1 MPCDLAADGRRYT
14 GLVLD
19 LSPSGLYVQTSA
31 KLRPGERAGLV
42 FGLPGAAG
50 RVDIEVEVVRRKAV
64 PARLRNLAQG
74 GIGVRIVNA
83 PNTYFSFVQVLTNA
97 RVGEGNTVVS
107 VSAKD
112 IEKALARGTKSTP
125 KAAARIRFRVRVS
138 QTSGPRSRI
147 VTVEGASEDDARGE
161 ALAQVGEGWKVLQ
174 VEQG

>member
-31 KLRPGERAGLV
+31 KLSPGERAGLE
-42 FGLPGAAG
+42 FGLPGAG
-50 RVDIEVEVVRRKAV
+50 RVDIEVEVVRRKIV

-83 PNTYFSFVQVLTNA
+83 PNSYFSFVEALCNA
-97 RVGEGNTVVS
+97 RVGEGNTVAS
-107 VSAKD
+107 VSARD
-112 IEKALARGTKSTP
+112 IEQALARETKSTTRP
-125 KAAARIRFRVRVS
+125 SARARFRVRVS

-147 VTVEGASEDDARGE
+147 ITVEGATEDDACGA

-174 VEQG
+174 VERV